1 MMEKLAEIK
10 DGTVF
15 KSGVTDRCNLFL
27 GYKKED
33 RSTDYELEKRRYL
46 MKKLKFDS
54 YDGVCFLNGLVF
66 FAPVALLVRTQAGV
80 SEHVFFLLQAL
91 LSGVIFLGEIPTGFI
106 TDKIG
111 YRKSLILAQ
120 VLLLGARSLLLAA
133 FVSRSLALF
142 VVEAVVEGIA
152 ACFTSGTGSAYL
164 YNLYG
169 ENGYLVK
176 TAHAENF
183 GIAGFIISTVA
194 YAGIYKISG
203 MEGLLITTVV
213 MDIIAV
219 VCSFFLRSESS
230 KTIIADRKEVQI
242 LAVFKN
248 KKAFLFVISLA
259 IFSIAWLLI
268 NFFYVVKLENCG
280 LPVEW
285 MSLIILSYSAV
296 QMLAEPI
303 LGKLSDGKNGKSSRE
318 KLPAVTAATAGVAF
332 LLFGVVK
339 FRAAVLLLML
349 ILPLLLNL
357 PEYLLMDLENQF
369 VDEAECG
376 SQRAAT
382 LSVLNMGVNLV
393 EILTLSASA
402 FLTKIGIQWCFVFV
416 GCFLMAIALLFARI
430 QK

>member
-1 MMEKLAEIK
+1 
-10 DGTVF
+10 
-15 KSGVTDRCNLFL
+15 
-27 GYKKED
+27 
-33 RSTDYELEKRRYL
+33 
-46 MKKLKFDS
+46 MKKIKFDS

-120 VLLLGARSLLLAA
+120 VLLLGARSLLLVA

-142 VVEAVVEGIA
+142 VVEAVVEGTA
-152 ACFTSGTGSAYL
+152 TCFTSGTGSAYL
-164 YNLYG
+164 YDLYG

-183 GIAGFIISTVA
+183 GTAGFIISTVA

-219 VCSFFLRSESS
+219 VCSFYLRSESS

-242 LAVFKN
+242 LAIFKN

-303 LGKLSDGKNGKSSRE
+303 LGKLSDGKNGKSGRG

-357 PEYLLMDLENQF
+357 PEYLLMNLENQF
-369 VDEAECG
+369 VDETECG

>member
-1 MMEKLAEIK
+1 
-10 DGTVF
+10 
-15 KSGVTDRCNLFL
+15 
-27 GYKKED
+27 
-33 RSTDYELEKRRYL
+33 

-164 YNLYG
+164 YALYG
-169 ENGYLVK
+169 ENGYLAK
-176 TAHAENF
+176 AAHAGNF
-183 GIAGFIISTVA
+183 GTAGFIISTVA

-230 KTIIADRKEVQI
+230 KTVIADRKEVQI

-268 NFFYVVKLENCG
+268 NFFYVEKLENCG

-318 KLPAVTAATAGVAF
+318 KLPAVTAAAAGVAF

-357 PEYLLMDLENQF
+357 PEYLLMNLENQF

-416 GCFLMAIALLFARI
+416 GCFLMVIALLFARI

>member
-1 MMEKLAEIK
+1 
-10 DGTVF
+10 
-15 KSGVTDRCNLFL
+15 
-27 GYKKED
+27 
-33 RSTDYELEKRRYL
+33 

-142 VVEAVVEGIA
+142 VVEAVVEGTA
-152 ACFTSGTGSAYL
+152 TCFTSGTGSAYL
-164 YNLYG
+164 YDLYG

-183 GIAGFIISTVA
+183 GTAGFIISTVA

-230 KTIIADRKEVQI
+230 KAVIADRKEVQI
-242 LAVFKN
+242 LAIFKN

-268 NFFYVVKLENCG
+268 NFFYVEKLENCG

-369 VDEAECG
+369 VDETECG

>member
-1 MMEKLAEIK
+1 
-10 DGTVF
+10 
-15 KSGVTDRCNLFL
+15 
-27 GYKKED
+27 
-33 RSTDYELEKRRYL
+33 

-80 SEHVFFLLQAL
+80 SEHIFFLLQAL
-91 LSGVIFLGEIPTGFI
+91 LSGVVFLGEIPTGFI

-120 VLLLGARSLLLAA
+120 VLLFGARSLLLAA

-164 YNLYG
+164 YALYG
-169 ENGYLVK
+169 ENGYLAK
-176 TAHAENF
+176 TAHAGNF
-183 GIAGFIISTVA
+183 GTSGFIISTVA

-203 MEGLLITTVV
+203 MEGLLVTTVV
-213 MDIIAV
+213 TNIIAV
-219 VCSFFLRSESS
+219 VCSFFLRSENS
-230 KTIIADRKEVQI
+230 KTVTADRKEVQI

-268 NFFYVVKLENCG
+268 NFFYVEKLENCG

-285 MSLIILSYSAV
+285 MSLIILIYSAV

-303 LGKLSDGKNGKSSRE
+303 LEKLSVGKNGKSDRK
-318 KLPAVTAATAGVAF
+318 KLLAVTAVTAGVAF
-332 LLFGVVK
+332 LLFGVIK

-369 VDEAECG
+369 VDETECG

-416 GCFLMAIALLFARI
+416 GCFLMGIAFLFAGI
-430 QK
+430 KK

>member
-1 MMEKLAEIK
+1 
-10 DGTVF
+10 
-15 KSGVTDRCNLFL
+15 
-27 GYKKED
+27 
-33 RSTDYELEKRRYL
+33 

-164 YNLYG
+164 YALYG
-169 ENGYLVK
+169 ENGYLAK
-176 TAHAENF
+176 TAHAGNF
-183 GIAGFIISTVA
+183 GTAGFIISTVA

-213 MDIIAV
+213 TNIIAV

-230 KTIIADRKEVQI
+230 KTVIADRKEVQI

-268 NFFYVVKLENCG
+268 NFFYVKKLENCG

-285 MSLIILSYSAV
+285 MSLIILIYSAV

-303 LGKLSDGKNGKSSRE
+303 LEKLSVGKNGKSGRK
-318 KLPAVTAATAGVAF
+318 KLLAVTAVTAGVAF
-332 LLFGVVK
+332 LLFGVIK
-339 FRAAVLLLML
+339 LRAAVLLLML

-416 GCFLMAIALLFARI
+416 GCFLMVIALLFVRI

>member
-1 MMEKLAEIK
+1 
-10 DGTVF
+10 
-15 KSGVTDRCNLFL
+15 
-27 GYKKED
+27 
-33 RSTDYELEKRRYL
+33 

-80 SEHVFFLLQAL
+80 SEHIFFLLQAL

-120 VLLLGARSLLLAA
+120 VLLLGARSLLLVA

-142 VVEAVVEGIA
+142 VVEAVVEGTA
-152 ACFTSGTGSAYL
+152 TCFTSGTGSAYL
-164 YNLYG
+164 YDLYG

-183 GIAGFIISTVA
+183 GTAGFIISTVA

-219 VCSFFLRSESS
+219 VCSFYLRSESS

-242 LAVFKN
+242 LAIFKN

-268 NFFYVVKLENCG
+268 NFFYVEKLENCG

-303 LGKLSDGKNGKSSRE
+303 LEKLSVGKNGRSGRK
-318 KLPAVTAATAGVAF
+318 KLPAVTAVTAGVAF

>member
-1 MMEKLAEIK
+1 ML
-10 DGTVF
+10 
-15 KSGVTDRCNLFL
+15 
-27 GYKKED
+27 
-33 RSTDYELEKRRYL
+33 
-46 MKKLKFDS
+46 
-54 YDGVCFLNGLVF
+54 
-66 FAPVALLVRTQAGV
+66 RTY
-80 SEHVFFLLQAL
+80 F
-91 LSGVIFLGEIPTGFI
+91 
-106 TDKIG
+106 
-111 YRKSLILAQ
+111 
-120 VLLLGARSLLLAA
+120 RSLLLAA
-133 FVSRSLALF
+133 FVSRSLVLF

-164 YNLYG
+164 YALYG
-169 ENGYLVK
+169 ENGYLAK
-176 TAHAENF
+176 TAHAGNF
-183 GIAGFIISTVA
+183 GTAGFIISTVA

-213 MDIIAV
+213 MDVIAV
-219 VCSFFLRSESS
+219 VCSFYLRSESS
-230 KTIIADRKEVQI
+230 KTIIADRKEMRLQADIRQQENSGDTMQKKQEKDSIRQI
-242 LAVFKN
+242 LAIFKN

-296 QMLAEPI
+296 QMLSEPI
-303 LGKLSDGKNGKSSRE
+303 LGKLSDGKNGKSGRG
-318 KLPAVTAATAGVAF
+318 KLPAVTAAAAGVAF
-332 LLFGVVK
+332 LFFGVVK

-357 PEYLLMDLENQF
+357 PEYLLMNLENQF

-376 SQRAAT
+376 SQRAAM

>member
-1 MMEKLAEIK
+1 
-10 DGTVF
+10 
-15 KSGVTDRCNLFL
+15 
-27 GYKKED
+27 
-33 RSTDYELEKRRYL
+33 

-120 VLLLGARSLLLAA
+120 VLLLGARSLLLVA

-142 VVEAVVEGIA
+142 VVEAVVEGTA
-152 ACFTSGTGSAYL
+152 TCFTSGTGSAYL
-164 YNLYG
+164 YDLYG

-183 GIAGFIISTVA
+183 GTAGFIISTVA

-213 MDIIAV
+213 MDVIAV
-219 VCSFFLRSESS
+219 VCSFYLRSESS

-242 LAVFKN
+242 LAIFKN

-268 NFFYVVKLENCG
+268 NFFYVEKLENCG

-303 LGKLSDGKNGKSSRE
+303 LGKLSDGKNGKSGRE
-318 KLPAVTAATAGVAF
+318 KLPAVTAAAAGVAF

-357 PEYLLMDLENQF
+357 PEYLLMNLENQF
-369 VDEAECG
+369 VDEAEFG

>member
-1 MMEKLAEIK
+1 
-10 DGTVF
+10 
-15 KSGVTDRCNLFL
+15 
-27 GYKKED
+27 
-33 RSTDYELEKRRYL
+33 

-80 SEHVFFLLQAL
+80 SEHIFFLLQAL

-164 YNLYG
+164 YDLYG

-183 GIAGFIISTVA
+183 GTAGFIISTVA

-230 KTIIADRKEVQI
+230 KTVIADRKEVQI

-268 NFFYVVKLENCG
+268 NFFYVEKLENCG

-303 LGKLSDGKNGKSSRE
+303 LGKLSDGKNGKSGRE

>member
-1 MMEKLAEIK
+1 
-10 DGTVF
+10 
-15 KSGVTDRCNLFL
+15 
-27 GYKKED
+27 
-33 RSTDYELEKRRYL
+33 

-80 SEHVFFLLQAL
+80 SEHIFFLLQAL

-133 FVSRSLALF
+133 FVSRSLVLF

-164 YNLYG
+164 YALYG
-169 ENGYLVK
+169 ENGYLAK
-176 TAHAENF
+176 TAHAGNF
-183 GIAGFIISTVA
+183 GTAGFIISTVA

-213 MDIIAV
+213 ANATAV

-230 KTIIADRKEVQI
+230 KTVIADRKEVQI

-268 NFFYVVKLENCG
+268 NFFYVEKLENCG

-285 MSLIILSYSAV
+285 MSLIILIYSAV

-303 LGKLSDGKNGKSSRE
+303 LEKLSVGKNGKSGRK
-318 KLPAVTAATAGVAF
+318 KLLAVTAVTAGVAF
-332 LLFGVVK
+332 LLFGVIK
-339 FRAAVLLLML
+339 LRAAVLLLML

-369 VDEAECG
+369 VDETECG

-416 GCFLMAIALLFARI
+416 GCFLMVVALLFVRI

>member
-1 MMEKLAEIK
+1 
-10 DGTVF
+10 
-15 KSGVTDRCNLFL
+15 
-27 GYKKED
+27 
-33 RSTDYELEKRRYL
+33 

-80 SEHVFFLLQAL
+80 SEHIFFLLQAL

-133 FVSRSLALF
+133 FLSRSPALF
-142 VVEAVVEGIA
+142 VLEAVVEGIA
-152 ACFTSGTGSAYL
+152 TCFTSGTGSAYL
-164 YNLYG
+164 YDLYG
-169 ENGYLVK
+169 ENGYLAK
-176 TAHAENF
+176 TAHAGNF
-183 GIAGFIISTVA
+183 GTAGFIISTVA

-213 MDIIAV
+213 ANIAAV
-219 VCSFFLRSESS
+219 ACSFFLRSESS
-230 KTIIADRKEVQI
+230 KTVIADRKEVQI
-242 LAVFKN
+242 LTVFKN

-268 NFFYVVKLENCG
+268 NFFYVEKLENCG

-285 MSLIILSYSAV
+285 MSLIILIYSAV

-303 LGKLSDGKNGKSSRE
+303 LEKLSVGKNGKSGRK
-318 KLPAVTAATAGVAF
+318 KLLAVTAVTAGVAF

-357 PEYLLMDLENQF
+357 PEYLLLDLENQF
-369 VDEAECG
+369 VDETECG

-402 FLTKIGIQWCFVFV
+402 FLTKIGIQWCFAFV
-416 GCFLMAIALLFARI
+416 GCFLMVAAFLFVRI

>member
-1 MMEKLAEIK
+1 
-10 DGTVF
+10 
-15 KSGVTDRCNLFL
+15 
-27 GYKKED
+27 
-33 RSTDYELEKRRYL
+33 

-142 VVEAVVEGIA
+142 VVEAVVEGTA
-152 ACFTSGTGSAYL
+152 TCFTSGTGSAYL
-164 YNLYG
+164 YDLYG

-183 GIAGFIISTVA
+183 GTAGFIISTVA

-213 MDIIAV
+213 MDVIAV
-219 VCSFFLRSESS
+219 VCSFYLRSESS

-318 KLPAVTAATAGVAF
+318 KLPAVTAAAAGVAF

-357 PEYLLMDLENQF
+357 PEYLLMNLENQF

-376 SQRAAT
+376 SQRAAM

>member
-1 MMEKLAEIK
+1 
-10 DGTVF
+10 
-15 KSGVTDRCNLFL
+15 
-27 GYKKED
+27 
-33 RSTDYELEKRRYL
+33 

-133 FVSRSLALF
+133 FVSRSLVLF

-164 YNLYG
+164 YALYG
-169 ENGYLVK
+169 ENGYLAK
-176 TAHAENF
+176 TAHAGNF
-183 GIAGFIISTVA
+183 GTAGFIISTVA

-213 MDIIAV
+213 MDVIAV
-219 VCSFFLRSESS
+219 VCSFYLRSESS

-268 NFFYVVKLENCG
+268 NFFYVVKPENCG

-318 KLPAVTAATAGVAF
+318 KLPAVTAAAAGVAF

-357 PEYLLMDLENQF
+357 PEYLLMNLENQF

-416 GCFLMAIALLFARI
+416 GCFLMVIALLFARI

>member
-1 MMEKLAEIK
+1 
-10 DGTVF
+10 
-15 KSGVTDRCNLFL
+15 
-27 GYKKED
+27 
-33 RSTDYELEKRRYL
+33 

-133 FVSRSLALF
+133 FVSRSLVLF

-164 YNLYG
+164 YALYG
-169 ENGYLVK
+169 ENGYLAK
-176 TAHAENF
+176 TAHAGNF
-183 GIAGFIISTVA
+183 GTAGFIISTVA

-213 MDIIAV
+213 MDVIAV
-219 VCSFFLRSESS
+219 VCSFYLRSESS

-242 LAVFKN
+242 LAIFKN

-296 QMLAEPI
+296 QMLSEPI
-303 LGKLSDGKNGKSSRE
+303 LGKLSDGKNGKPGRG
-318 KLPAVTAATAGVAF
+318 KLPAVTAAAAGVAF
-332 LLFGVVK
+332 LFFGVVK

-357 PEYLLMDLENQF
+357 PEYLLMNLENQF

-376 SQRAAT
+376 SQRAAM

>member
-1 MMEKLAEIK
+1 
-10 DGTVF
+10 
-15 KSGVTDRCNLFL
+15 
-27 GYKKED
+27 
-33 RSTDYELEKRRYL
+33 

-80 SEHVFFLLQAL
+80 SEHIFFLLQAL

-133 FVSRSLALF
+133 FVSRSLVLF

-164 YNLYG
+164 YALYG
-169 ENGYLVK
+169 ENGYLAK
-176 TAHAENF
+176 TAHAGNF
-183 GIAGFIISTVA
+183 GTAGFIISTVA

-280 LPVEW
+280 LSVEW

-393 EILTLSASA
+393 EILTLSAST

>member
-1 MMEKLAEIK
+1 
-10 DGTVF
+10 
-15 KSGVTDRCNLFL
+15 
-27 GYKKED
+27 
-33 RSTDYELEKRRYL
+33 

-80 SEHVFFLLQAL
+80 SEHIFFLLQAL

-120 VLLLGARSLLLAA
+120 VLLFGARSLLLAA

-164 YNLYG
+164 YDLYG

-183 GIAGFIISTVA
+183 GTAGFIISTVA

-230 KTIIADRKEVQI
+230 KTVIADRKEVQI

-268 NFFYVVKLENCG
+268 NFFYVEKLENCG

-303 LGKLSDGKNGKSSRE
+303 LGKLSDGKNGKSGRE

>member
-1 MMEKLAEIK
+1 
-10 DGTVF
+10 
-15 KSGVTDRCNLFL
+15 
-27 GYKKED
+27 
-33 RSTDYELEKRRYL
+33 

-80 SEHVFFLLQAL
+80 SEHVFFILQAL

-133 FVSRSLALF
+133 FVSRSLVLF

-164 YNLYG
+164 YALYG
-169 ENGYLVK
+169 ENGYLAK
-176 TAHAENF
+176 TAHAGNF
-183 GIAGFIISTVA
+183 GTAGFIISTVA

-242 LAVFKN
+242 LAIFKN

-318 KLPAVTAATAGVAF
+318 KLPAVTAAAAGVAF

-357 PEYLLMDLENQF
+357 PEYLLMNLENQF

-416 GCFLMAIALLFARI
+416 GCFLMVIALLFARI

>member
-1 MMEKLAEIK
+1 
-10 DGTVF
+10 
-15 KSGVTDRCNLFL
+15 
-27 GYKKED
+27 
-33 RSTDYELEKRRYL
+33 
-46 MKKLKFDS
+46 
-54 YDGVCFLNGLVF
+54 
-66 FAPVALLVRTQAGV
+66 
-80 SEHVFFLLQAL
+80 
-91 LSGVIFLGEIPTGFI
+91 
-106 TDKIG
+106 
-111 YRKSLILAQ
+111 
-120 VLLLGARSLLLAA
+120 
-133 FVSRSLALF
+133 
-142 VVEAVVEGIA
+142 
-152 ACFTSGTGSAYL
+152 
-164 YNLYG
+164 
-169 ENGYLVK
+169 
-176 TAHAENF
+176 
-183 GIAGFIISTVA
+183 
-194 YAGIYKISG
+194 

-230 KTIIADRKEVQI
+230 KTIIADRKEMQLQADTRQQGNSGDTMQKKQEKDSIRQI
-242 LAVFKN
+242 LAIFKN

-268 NFFYVVKLENCG
+268 NFFYVEKLENCG

-285 MSLIILSYSAV
+285 MSLIILIYSAV

-303 LGKLSDGKNGKSSRE
+303 LEKLSDGKNGKSGRG
-318 KLPAVTAATAGVAF
+318 KLPAVTAATAGVTF
-332 LLFGVVK
+332 LFFGVVK

-416 GCFLMAIALLFARI
+416 GCFLMVIAHLFARI

>member
-1 MMEKLAEIK
+1 
-10 DGTVF
+10 
-15 KSGVTDRCNLFL
+15 
-27 GYKKED
+27 
-33 RSTDYELEKRRYL
+33 
-46 MKKLKFDS
+46 
-54 YDGVCFLNGLVF
+54 
-66 FAPVALLVRTQAGV
+66 
-80 SEHVFFLLQAL
+80 
-91 LSGVIFLGEIPTGFI
+91 
-106 TDKIG
+106 
-111 YRKSLILAQ
+111 
-120 VLLLGARSLLLAA
+120 
-133 FVSRSLALF
+133 
-142 VVEAVVEGIA
+142 
-152 ACFTSGTGSAYL
+152 
-164 YNLYG
+164 
-169 ENGYLVK
+169 
-176 TAHAENF
+176 
-183 GIAGFIISTVA
+183 
-194 YAGIYKISG
+194 

-213 MDIIAV
+213 MDVIAV
-219 VCSFFLRSESS
+219 VCSFYLRSESS
-230 KTIIADRKEVQI
+230 KTIIADRKEMRLQADIRQQENSGDTMQKKQEKDSIRQI
-242 LAVFKN
+242 LAIFKN

-296 QMLAEPI
+296 QMLSEPI
-303 LGKLSDGKNGKSSRE
+303 LGKLSDGKNGKSGRG
-318 KLPAVTAATAGVAF
+318 KLPAVTAAAAGVAF

-376 SQRAAT
+376 SQRAAM